1 MPNIDDLKHNIYIET
16 KKHYEESTGLNN
28 VNNVNIEDKLERCL
42 LLPIAPQEIM
52 YKSSSSPNNLTLLNT
67 GDISAGMTKK
77 LDEWTVTSIFP
88 STNTAN
94 LPYVIKSNGVVPD
107 PYDYFCA
114 TLYYWKME
122 EVPLVFR
129 HKTWGNFYC
138 CLIKDFEFGVKD
150 NTGDVWYTIN
160 FQEYRGADIYGVN
173 TKIYDY
179 TPKISDEYYYPSE
192 GEDLIH
198 LCQTVYGSSDAYRF
212 FMQING
218 MVNIELK
225 AGQAYKIRR

>member
-1 MPNIDDLKHNIYIET
+1 
-16 KKHYEESTGLNN
+16 
-28 VNNVNIEDKLERCL
+28 
-42 LLPIAPQEIM
+42 M
-52 YKSSSSPNNLTLLNT
+52 YRSSSSPNNLTLLNS

-114 TLYYWKME
+114 TLYYWKSE
-122 EVPLVFR
+122 EVPLIFR
-129 HKTWGNFYC
+129 HKTWGNFYS

-150 NTGDVWYTIN
+150 NTGDVWYTIT
-160 FQEYRGADIYGVN
+160 FQEYRGADIYGIN

-179 TPKISDEYYYPSE
+179 TPNISDEYYYPSE

-198 LCQTVYGSSDAYRF
+198 LCQTVYGSTDAYRF